1 MSLAGDANVLPSGP
15 PLSTGPMVS
24 VGGRTCREG
33 TVMVAL
39 ASFLARVIRSGILM
53 PTVRAL
59 AKRASSYLRLAGT
72 LVASVFWGLQAHAA
86 NVDVAVVFAVDYS
99 SSIDPEIAD
108 LQREGH
114 AAALTSP
121 EIIAAITRNY
131 VGCIGVA
138 YFEWSSPGHTRM
150 VLPWT
155 SICGLEDAKAAASV
169 INKRGDTGNIR
180 RGRSGTS
187 VSSAID
193 VGSLLLDQFPGKAAK
208 KVIDISS
215 NGENNDGLPVQPSRL
230 NALAKGYTINAIA
243 IPTEDENPDQPL
255 ASYFAKF
262 VIGGSQAFVITP
274 KGPNDYTMALRRK
287 LVTEV
292 SMNDDRQ
299 FPQQADGRSSQP

>member
-1 MSLAGDANVLPSGP
+1 MF
-15 PLSTGPMVS
+15 
-24 VGGRTCREG
+24 G
-33 TVMVAL
+33 TVYRDVGPVSEV
-39 ASFLARVIRSGILM
+39 ASFHKQVRTIRRRRL
-53 PTVRAL
+53 PTPTKRPAGGL
-59 AKRASSYLRLAGT
+59 AKRPSSFLRLAGA
-72 LVASVFWGLQAHAA
+72 LAALAFWAPQAHAA
-86 NVDVAVVFAVDYS
+86 SVDVAVAFAVDFS

-138 YFEWSSPGHTRM
+138 YFEWSSPGHTRI

-155 SICGLEDAKAAASV
+155 TICGMEDAKAAASV
-169 INKRGDTGNIR
+169 ISKKGDTGFIR

-187 VSSAID
+187 VSAAID
-193 VGSLLLDQFPGKAAK
+193 AGALLLDQFPGDAAK

-230 NALAKGYTINAIA
+230 NAIAKGYTINAIA

-255 ASYFAKF
+255 ADYFAKS

-274 KGPNDYTMALRRK
+274 KGPNDYTTALRRK
-287 LVTEV
+287 LVSEV
-292 SMNDDRQ
+292 SMNVD
-299 FPQQADGRSSQP
+299 PQIPAIGEWALLPADSSHLQGE